1 MQDKYRG
8 SEEEDGDLL
17 RTYTESRGNMSRVF
31 DRVLLSDPALDSHRF
46 MDAIQGAIERGECW
60 FSMRRPRLELLQ
72 GCHSV
77 PGILI
82 TDLGCPSYVT
92 ATYQVSFNSSQPS
105 TPLSVTSIGVGKRN
119 ALL

>member
-82 TDLGCPSYVT
+82 TDLAIPHTPTKFYLIPHSPAHPCQP
-92 ATYQVSFNSSQPS
+92 QV
-105 TPLSVTSIGVGKRN
+105 K
-119 ALL
+119 A